1 MSVLIIAGP
10 TASGKTRLGTEL
22 AKRLDAKTEPVLGV
36 SNQMKAGG
44 EK

>member
-1 MSVLIIAGP
+1 MQAPGWLL
-10 TASGKTRLGTEL
+10 GKL